1 MSAPAQDPKR
11 RALGRGLDALLPA
24 PREQAPAQY
33 GDKSVFSCAIE
44 KLRPQEGQ
52 PRQHFAKEKL
62 EELAASIREHG
73 LVQPIVVRRVPGQDK
88 LEIIAGE
95 RRWRASQI
103 AGLAEVPVLIREIPD
118 EAALAMSLIENI
130 QRENLN
136 PIEEAHGIKR
146 LIEEFRYSHEQA
158 ASAIGR
164 SRSATSNLLRLL
176 NLAEPVQTMLLA
188 GDLDMGHARALV
200 GLDRATQL
208 MLASQIVEKRLSVR
222 EAERLVTT
230 ATSPGG
236 VASGTRRSARRKPRD
251 LVRIEEELAEA
262 LGTEVSITVGAR
274 KGGSLTI
281 RFHGHEQFED
291 LVARLRG

>member
-1 MSAPAQDPKR
+1 MKR
-11 RALGRGLDALLPA
+11 EKGLGRGLEALLGSD
-24 PREQAPAQY
+24 REPGAEASAAQPMVALALLSPGRY
-33 GDKSVFSCAIE
+33 
-44 KLRPQEGQ
+44 Q
-52 PRQHFAKEKL
+52 PRSRMDEGGIQ
-62 EELAASIREHG
+62 ELAESIRDHG
-73 LVQPIVVRRVPGQDK
+73 MIQPIAVRPLGPESEGRY
-88 LEIIAGE
+88 EIIAGE
-95 RRWRASQI
+95 RRFRAAKI
-103 AGLAEVPVLIREIPD
+103 AGITEVPVIVRHVSDQEA
-118 EAALAMSLIENI
+118 AALALIENI

-146 LIEEFRYSHEQA
+146 LIDEFRYSHEQA

-222 EAERLVTT
+222 EAERLVNT

-236 VASGTRRSARRKPRD
+236 AASGARRSARRKPRD